1 MMRNGEAVH
10 IDTADIDGVIS
21 ENPKW
26 GFSNL
31 DLIGERRCKFLVQE
45 WKREGEP
52 LSEGQRILLQA
63 LAANPAFTV
72 LIITGNTDGGV
83 MTVGKVWEIVK
94 GKPALIAIGLD
105 AFREA
110 IRVWYSKVERG
121 EL

>member
-10 IDTADIDGVIS
+10 IDTTGIDGLIES
-21 ENPKW
+21 NPKW

-31 DLIGERRCKFLVQE
+31 DLIGERKGRFLVQE

-52 LSEGQRILLQA
+52 LSDGQRILLQA

-72 LIITGNTDGGV
+72 LIVTGNTDGGT
-83 MTVGKVWEIVK
+83 MTVGKVWEILD
-94 GKPALIAIGLD
+94 GKPTLIAIGLD

-110 IRVWYSKVERG
+110 IRVWYSKVERE